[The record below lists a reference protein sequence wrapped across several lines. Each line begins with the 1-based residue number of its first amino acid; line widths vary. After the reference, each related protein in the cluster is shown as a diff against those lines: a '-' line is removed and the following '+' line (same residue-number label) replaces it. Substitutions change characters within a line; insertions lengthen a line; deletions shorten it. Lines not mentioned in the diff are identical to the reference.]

1 MILLDGHSLVMKTK
15 FSPETMQLTLSER
28 TSSASM
34 TLGPTA
40 PEVILGDWL
49 QDDTEPGKGTV
60 WRVKTVDLD
69 YNRQTRTVQLE
80 HIICVLKDRI
90 MFGETTT
97 AQLGGGS
104 ARAAVQYILNQQSDW
119 ILGTFGYNVSNE
131 YSFNGD
137 SLFDALEQIDDTLE
151 DSFWSMDTTVY
162 PFRLSIGRKQDDVDS
177 EMRMS
182 RNITTAKRTIDRS
195 RMYTRFYPIGKDNL
209 TIPGGYVSRN
219 EEIYGTI
226 CRVETDAGLDSV
238 AKLTAWAN
246 NKIRRHSDPLLTVTV
261 TGLDLSAATGESLD
275 RLRVGRLCR
284 VPLPEYGTVMTEYI
298 TKLNYRDKIQQ
309 PEVVTVTL
317 ANDRD
322 DATTILSRA
331 MNEAAGSPGS
341 RGGRKNAKNNEEKTA
356 WIIDENDHVG
366 LLAVAVAGEGADKD
380 WSRVSSVIADGQGLH
395 MQVKKA
401 QDNIVQCQ
409 SNIEMHED
417 FIDLTTKAIGKD
429 GKITAATIAT
439 SVNNAGSNVLISAD
453 HIQLTGNTTVGGLL
467 RVNGSDL
474 IVGRN
479 IQTGLGGGYVQT
491 NSVKLVGGSSAQG
504 ANVVTLSAGKMAT
517 AVQSASVSGNT
528 LTLKLFNGQTI
539 NFNRATSLSG
549 YWSGGTFK
557 VTASP
562 QGETFSTVLEQGSTS
577 WGNDAATIPVY
588 AYNSGQQSVRVST
601 GRNIYLNVR
610 PGSIETRTSGI
621 TGKTYLGTATVVN
634 GSYLCFKIGDL
645 EYYITI
651 RVM

>member
-1 MILLDGHSLVMKTK
+1 MILLNGHSLTAGQK
-15 FSPETMQLTLSER
+15 FTPETMQLTLAER
-28 TSSASM
+28 NSSASM
-34 TLGPTA
+34 TVGPDA
-40 PEVILGDWL
+40 PQMALGDWM
-49 QDDTEPGKGTV
+49 QDDTDPGKGIV
-60 WRVKTVDLD
+60 WRVKTIDTD

-80 HIICVLKDRI
+80 HIISTLKDLI

-97 AQLGGGS
+97 AQLGGGN
-104 ARAAVQYILNQQSDW
+104 ARSAVQYILNRQSDW
-119 ILGTFGYNVSNE
+119 VLGSFGYNVSND

-137 SLFDALEQIDDTLE
+137 TLFAALEQIDDTLE
-151 DSFWSMDTTVY
+151 DSFWTMDTTVY
-162 PFRLSIGRKQDDVDS
+162 PFRLNIGRKQDGIDS
-177 EMRMS
+177 ELRMS
-182 RNITTAKRTIDRS
+182 RNVSTAKKTIDRS

-219 EEIYGTI
+219 EDVYGTI
-226 CRVETDAGLDSV
+226 CRVETDASIDSV
-238 AKLTAWAN
+238 SKLTTWAN
-246 NKIRRHSDPLLTVTV
+246 NKLRRHCDPLLTVTV
-261 TGLDLSAATGESLD
+261 NGLDLSAATGENLD
-275 RLRVGRLCR
+275 RLRVGRMCR
-284 VPLPEYGTVMTEYI
+284 FPLPEYGTSMTEYI
-298 TKLNYRDKIQQ
+298 TKLNYKNKIAE
-309 PEVVTVTL
+309 PENVSITL
-317 ANDRD
+317 ANDKD

-341 RGGRKNAKNNEEKTA
+341 RGGRASAKNNQEKTA

-380 WSRVSSVIADGQGLH
+380 WSRVSSVIADGEGLH
-395 MQVKKA
+395 LQVKKA
-401 QDNIVQCQ
+401 QFNIVQCQ

-439 SVNNAGSNVLISAD
+439 SVNNAGSNVQISAD
-453 HIQLTGNTTVGGLL
+453 HIQLTGNTTIGGVL
-467 RVNGSDL
+467 RVSGNDL

-491 NSVKLVGGSSAQG
+491 NSVKLVGGSSSQG
-504 ANVVTLSAGKMAT
+504 ANIVTLSAGKMAT
-517 AVQSASVSGNT
+517 AVQSASVSGNN

-539 NFNRATSLSG
+539 NFSKATVLSG
-549 YWSGGTFK
+549 SWSGGTFN

-562 QGETFSTVLEQGSTS
+562 QGKTFSTVIEQGTTDWS
-577 WGNDAATIPVY
+577 GDAATVPIN
-588 AYNSGQQSVRVST
+588 AYNSDRPSTKVST
-601 GRNIYLNVR
+601 GRNVYINVK
-610 PGSIETRTSGI
+610 PSNIETRTSGI
-621 TGKTYLGTATVVN
+621 SGKTYLGTATVVN